1 VEYGSSDFPQN
12 LRRLRPINTPDDL
25 QSAAFDAMMLVRA
38 GEVERAQ
45 AVDDLYDNPQSRT
58 GRRYR
63 CAVFGGGVIPARIA
77 RPHALVRELE
87 LIVPTQS

>member
-1 VEYGSSDFPQN
+1 MSTRSVAPNCGPASARRRLFVVTANIDAQRN

-45 AVDDLYDNPQSRT
+45 AVDDLYDNGCRLSSIGT
-58 GRRYR
+58 G
-63 CAVFGGGVIPARIA
+63 IN
-77 RPHALVRELE
+77 L
-87 LIVPTQS
+87 SN